1 MKRIDLIAKEILEL
15 EKQYKNASK
24 EEKLEIEKK
33 MISMTKGLSLE
44 QMIEIDMYIMEHID
58 F

>member
-15 EKQYKNASK
+15 EKKYKVASK
-24 EEKLEIEKK
+24 AEKIDIEKK
-33 MISMTKGLSLE
+33 MTSMTKDLSLE
-44 QMIEIDMYIMEHID
+44 QMLEIDMYIMEHID

>member
-15 EKQYKNASK
+15 ERQYKVASK
-24 EEKLEIEKK
+24 AEKIAIEKK
-33 MISMTKGLSLE
+33 MTSITKGLSLE